1 MTDKRP
7 PVDAADDPPP
17 KVTRRIAAE
26 AATWVARLHGPNR
39 DRQMEL
45 ACLAWQARSAAHR
58 HAFERCTEVWLEVPN
73 AARAA
78 GYVPTRRPP
87 GGSAW
92 AGPRRPRWMAM
103 AASCVLLLAVSV
115 MGWLW
120 WGEESEYRTAVGE
133 AQTVVLADG
142 TRMFLNTDTRVAVAL
157 DSTQRRVSVRSGE
170 VAFEV
175 AKDPARPFVV
185 RAAANEVVALGTVFA
200 VRLTPAAAAAGEA
213 RGATQGV
220 TQGVT
225 LVVTLLEGKV
235 ALRSVAGSDGT
246 AAPVAQALVMQPG
259 ERVRVARASGRAAV
273 TRELLDRPRLD
284 QVTAWRRNE
293 VVFDRTSLSE
303 AVAEMNRYSRVP
315 LVLMGDLAQS
325 DRLVSGQYRTGDNAG
340 FAHALAALHGL
351 VVHERQD
358 RLELSKG
365 P

>member
-7 PVDAADDPPP
+7 PADAADDPPP
-17 KVTRRIAAE
+17 KVTRQIAAE

-78 GYVPTRRPP
+78 GYVPTPRPP

-92 AGPRRPRWMAM
+92 AGPRRPGLMAM
-103 AASCVLLLAVSV
+103 AALCVLVLAVSV
-115 MGWLW
+115 MGWMR
-120 WGEESEYRTAVGE
+120 WGEETEYRTAVGE
-133 AQTVVLADG
+133 AQTVMLADG
-142 TRMFLNTDTRVAVAL
+142 TRMFLNTDTRVAVDL
-157 DSTQRRVSVRSGE
+157 DSTQRRVSIRRGE

-175 AKDPARPFVV
+175 AKEPARPFVV
-185 RAAANEVVALGTVFA
+185 RAAASEVVALGTAFS

-213 RGATQGV
+213 QGV
-220 TQGVT
+220 A

-235 ALRSVAGSDGT
+235 AVRSVAGSEGT
-246 AAPVAQALVMQPG
+246 AAAIAQPLVMQPG

-303 AVAEMNRYSRVP
+303 AVAEMNRYSRMP

-340 FAHALAALHGL
+340 FAQALAALHGL